1 MKDRLRTLRK
11 EEIELLKA
19 EGCSSDNWHSVK
31 IEGELGESRFS
42 NVHFTGE
49 IRINKQSR
57 PSVVCNAT
65 LKNVTLG
72 FGLSIKNVN
81 GVIENCN
88 ISDNVIIENVGVITC
103 TPGSSFGNGTVVDVL
118 SETGDRGVKICE
130 GLSSQ
135 IAYIY
140 SLYKYDKEL
149 IDALDMIIDDEISLK
164 IGTEAFISTGAIIR
178 NTVRISNVKIGP
190 YSVVDSALCLEN
202 GTILSSEAFPAHI
215 GSGVIMKN
223 FIVNKGSVVEDNAS
237 IYDSYIG
244 EACHVGRGFTS
255 SHSLIFS
262 NSHFENG
269 ESAAMFALP
278 YSVSHHKSSLMIG
291 GLYSFM
297 NAGSATNFS
306 NHLYKAGPIHYGLFD
321 RGVKFASGSYTMLPV
336 HIGAFS
342 TVMGHHKGHPDT
354 SHLPFSYIVESED
367 GTSVIPGVSFSTVGL
382 YRDTGK
388 WPSRDKRDTIEY
400 LDSITFDVLS
410 PYTVVRMLQ
419 GVSFLQSGEKGIG
432 YSVSE
437 RHRKNGV
444 SIYTEAMEIYFG
456 ALYLNHRNVYSSED
470 ENDHIGNNWV
480 DIGGLIAP
488 ASKVSELLARVKD
501 GGITDISSLRYG
513 FNILHEMYYSYEWS
527 WAISKIRELFSLCGE
542 LYSEENYT
550 KVLDVYRKSYIN
562 HLNKVLKDA
571 EKEYNEPLLSSF
583 GADSFGSESVKEA
596 DLIASRGLYEENKI
610 VKELRE
616 ELKRVSSLQ
625 TL

>member
-1 MKDRLRTLRK
+1 MKDSLRSLRR
-11 EEIELLKA
+11 EEIELLQA
-19 EGCSSDNWHSVK
+19 EGCSSDSWHSVM

-103 TPGSSFGNGTVVDVL
+103 TPGSSFGNGTVVEVL
-118 SETGDRGVKICE
+118 SETGDRGVRIFE
-130 GLSSQ
+130 GLDSQ
-135 IAYIY
+135 MAYIY
-140 SLYKYDKEL
+140 SLYKYDKYL
-149 IDALDMIIDDEISLK
+149 INALDRIIDAEIASKTETRSL
-164 IGTEAFISTGAIIR
+164 ISKGAIIR
-178 NTVRISNVKIGP
+178 NTTRMTNVKVGP
-190 YSVVDSALCLEN
+190 FSIVDSALCLEN
-202 GTILSSEAFPAHI
+202 GTIVSTETFPAHI
-215 GSGVIMKN
+215 GPGVIMRN
-223 FIVNKGSVVEDNAS
+223 FIVNKGTVVEDNAS

-244 EACHVGRGFTS
+244 QACHVGRGFTS

-410 PYTVVRMLQ
+410 PYTVERMLQ
-419 GVSFLQSGEKGIG
+419 GISFLQSGEKGIG

-488 ASKVSELLARVKD
+488 ASKVS
-501 GGITDISSLRYG
+501 DILTRLKNGKISSVSSLRYE
-513 FNILHEMYYSYEWS
+513 FNILHELYRSHEWS

-550 KVLDVYRKSYIN
+550 KVSEIYRKSYIN

-571 EKEYNEPLLSSF
+571 EKEYNEPLLSNF

-610 VKELRE
+610 VKEIRE